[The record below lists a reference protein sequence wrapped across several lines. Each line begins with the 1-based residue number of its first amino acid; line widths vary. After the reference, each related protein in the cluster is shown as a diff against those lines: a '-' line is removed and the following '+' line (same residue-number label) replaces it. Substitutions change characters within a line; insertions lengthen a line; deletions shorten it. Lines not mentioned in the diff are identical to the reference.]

1 HAYIAEVS
9 PVPGVADISP
19 EEPIV
24 VLLRDDKTTVNV
36 ESVKLSFNGVDITG
50 QATVSSG
57 NGRTTI
63 NYQPPPARQ
72 SDRNELLLEYMDSS
86 GESFTREW
94 SFANSLGEKPPMV
107 TLKMTPAQSI
117 WKDHIQDLFRRV
129 GRSLLGGTIGMSRKA
144 GLEKQMEIFTNWSR
158 PAAMEETSK
167 ES

>member
-1 HAYIAEVS
+1 MA
-9 PVPGVADISP
+9 
-19 EEPIV
+19 
-24 VLLRDDKTTVNV
+24 LLSINRLNGLEMQFGIKF
-36 ESVKLSFNGVDITG
+36 LSNDL
-50 QATVSSG
+50 
-57 NGRTTI
+57 R
-63 NYQPPPARQ
+63 
-72 SDRNELLLEYMDSS
+72 
-86 GESFTREW
+86 
-94 SFANSLGEKPPMV
+94 MV